1 MSVHDRVTARLTEL
15 REELRLGEAQL
26 RELLQKE
33 NALRETLLRISGAVQ
48 VLEEVLEQSPSGTD
62 EAVVLDGVRP
72 ARAGSG

>member
-1 MSVHDRVTARLTEL
+1 MSVHDRVTTRLTEL

-48 VLEEVLEQSPSGTD
+48 VLEEVLEQGSDRPAG
-62 EAVVLDGVRP
+62 VLDGVGS